1 MVLVLV
7 VAVLLEVASKLED
20 FSTIGEDEGFDGF
33 DFGVSTET
41 TTELVVFVQKYLIMD
56 NKWYKQFLH

>member
-33 DFGVSTET
+33 DFGVSTE
-41 TTELVVFVQKYLIMD
+41 LVVLFRST
-56 NKWYKQFLH
+56 

>member
-41 TTELVVFVQKYLIMD
+41 TTVSGFVQKYLIMD